1 MRHNGRQSRFFKA
14 TLLLLVVLPVGCV
27 ISRLP
32 QREFPPIQSH
42 ALPAVDNGFLD
53 EYGDRLDAMIAEG
66 ESAFWLLDRGDLA
79 FNARLA
85 LADLAVSTLDIQ
97 YFIWESD
104 ETGSLLAQRVIRAA
118 DRGVRV
124 RLLLDD
130 ILLTNR
136 DGEIAGL
143 DHHPNIEVRVFNPW
157 RWRNASTLTKAF
169 EFLVRVDQLNHRMH
183 NKAYVADNR
192 FAIIGGRNIGN
203 RYFGLDQ
210 EFVQHDLDIM
220 ISGPLV
226 SDVSISFDDYW
237 NSESVYT
244 GDYFANGRDPKELY
258 DNFTLH
264 INGVVEEQSDLLQSF
279 LVGTDVRLPIFR
291 SPTISRWQSQFEIFL
306 ENVEFGTGELYYDSP
321 QIFNTRPIQ
330 LRQSLDKLVSSAQQ
344 EVLIS
349 SPYFLPDQAFCDEVS
364 WLTSQGVR
372 VVVVTNSL
380 ASNNSSL
387 AHTGYKWWR
396 RPLIEAGAELYELR
410 MDAELADHYRTAP
423 VVPNRLG
430 LHSKAIVVD
439 RRHIYIGSAN
449 LDRRSL
455 TVNTELGI
463 IAEGEGIAN
472 GLFDLISR
480 DMLPENSWRLTL
492 NENNALIWTNSEGV
506 TRLQPAK
513 GLVQRGAEA
522 ILDFLPLKRLL

>member
-1 MRHNGRQSRFFKA
+1 M
-14 TLLLLVVLPVGCV
+14 LLLLVVLLVGCV
-27 ISRLP
+27 ASRLP
-32 QREFPPIQSH
+32 QRESPPMQSR

-66 ESAFWLLDRGDLA
+66 ESAYWLLDRGDLA

-85 LADLAVSTLDIQ
+85 LTDLAVSTLDIQ

-104 ETGSLLAQRVIRAA
+104 EAGSLLAQRVIRAA

-143 DHHPNIEVRVFNPW
+143 NHHPNIEVRVFNPW

-203 RYFGLDQ
+203 RYFGLNQ

-220 ISGPLV
+220 MSGPLV
-226 SDVSISFDDYW
+226 TDVSTSFDDYW

-244 GDYFANGRDPKELY
+244 GDYFTNGHDSKELY
-258 DNFTLH
+258 DDFTLH
-264 INGVVEEQSDLLQSF
+264 INGVVEAQSELLQSF
-279 LVGTDVRLPIFR
+279 LVGSDVRLPIFR

-306 ENVEFGTGELYYDSP
+306 ENVESGTGELYYDSP
-321 QIFNTRPIQ
+321 QIYNTRPIQ
-330 LRQSLDKLVSSAQQ
+330 LRQSLDKLMFSAQQ

-349 SPYFLPDQAFCDEVS
+349 SPYFLPDQAFCDEIR

-372 VVVVTNSL
+372 VAVVTNSL
-380 ASNNSSL
+380 ASNNNPV

-410 MDAELADHYRTAP
+410 MDAELADQYRTAP
-423 VVPNRLG
+423 IVPNRLG

-439 RRHIYIGSAN
+439 RRHVYIGSAN

-455 TVNTELGI
+455 GVNTELGI

-472 GLFDLISR
+472 RLSNLISR
-480 DMLPENSWRLTL
+480 DMRPENSWKLTL
-492 NENNALIWTNSEGV
+492 NENDALVWTNSEGAA
-506 TRLQPAK
+506 RFQPAK
-513 GLVQRGAEA
+513 GLVQRGTEA